1 MHFRA
6 FFYDITQN
14 LTFKRILAF
23 LVLTNSL
30 LLCVA
35 WDKNLPHAV
44 LLGTVSCLLTTGFV
58 IEVIIKSIAF
68 TPRGYWQSRRNR
80 YDLLV
85 TLMGVIF
92 IFLHISMMNE
102 ISYTFGFIVVIL
114 RFFTITGKHATLKML
129 MLTVAVSVYKSFFII
144 MGMFLLILYYAFMG
158 VILFGSIKYGENINR

>member
-14 LTFKRILAF
+14 LTFKRYDINFNIFILKSNFGLVSIFRILAF

-35 WDKNLPHAV
+35 WDKDLPHAV
-44 LLGTVSCLLTTGFV
+44 LLGTVSCALTTGFV
-58 IEVIIKSIAF
+58 LEVIIKSIAF

-80 YDLLV
+80 YDFFV
-85 TLMGVIF
+85 TFMGVIF
-92 IFLHISMMNE
+92 VFLHVSMMNE
-102 ISYTFGFIVVIL
+102 VSYTFGFAVVIL

-129 MLTVAVSVYKSFFII
+129 MVRV
-144 MGMFLLILYYAFMG
+144 FLKIDFNLL
-158 VILFGSIKYGENINR
+158 LNI